1 MKRWIRFS
9 AILGAACLSAGL
21 AAPAEAGIIP
31 WTYNAIFGPVG
42 SNAGYSSGTTTAN
55 YGGGGACCGDGGGPM
70 GNSYLGPG
78 YAFDPYGPA
87 VGMGGGCGS
96 CGTGGCATG
105 CCGVRSFFGRR
116 CCLPCGFSCGGCS
129 LGGCGSGGCSTG
141 SCGAGGCA
149 NGQCDTGLPANSSQ
163 GFGPSPE
170 SPNGPPPRPQTFAN
184 PPTPGS
190 AGGNYGPEPNVPAS
204 AIPGKAK
211 EPAPSPM
218 PPEASNDNTESGFH
232 GPAFGLDGKVTWRPA
247 VQRERIE
254 LRPRY
259 TSAKVARRTVYPK
272 SNWVELP
279 ERHEEIAKK

>member
-9 AILGAACLSAGL
+9 AILGAVCLSAGI

-42 SNAGYSSGTTTAN
+42 SNAGYGYTAG
-55 YGGGGACCGDGGGPM
+55 YRGACCGGGGVM

-87 VGMGGGCGS
+87 IGMGGGGCSS
-96 CGTGGCATG
+96 CGTGGCGPGGCGVNAFYGPGG
-105 CCGVRSFFGRR
+105 CCS
-116 CCLPCGFSCGGCS
+116 PCGFGGCG
-129 LGGCGSGGCSTG
+129 LGGCGLGGCSTG
-141 SCGAGGCA
+141 GCGAGGCA
-149 NGQCDTGLPANSSQ
+149 NGQCDTGAASQ
-163 GFGPSPE
+163 GFQPSPE

-184 PPTPGS
+184 PPNPPNP
-190 AGGNYGPEPNVPAS
+190 AGGNYGPAPSAPAS

-211 EPAPSPM
+211 EPAPAEPM
-218 PPEASNDNTESGFH
+218 PEANNDNTDSGFP

-247 VQRERIE
+247 VQRERME